1 MSEDATTDGTADATT
16 DRATDGTTDA
26 TADRTTDRMGDQP
39 GGDGATAAPDASG
52 GFRVLIVPGVNPDRW
67 LRVWE
72 ERLPDVPVRLL
83 HADPPE
89 AVAALREGRTDV
101 ALVRLPVGR
110 DGLHVVPLYTEATVV
125 MVPKDHLFSVADQV
139 TPDDLADET
148 VIRPDD
154 DLVGWTDAP
163 GTPFAGGAV
172 PTTTDAV
179 DLVAAGVGVLLLP
192 QSVARLHQRRGL
204 TARPVVDAP
213 GSQIG
218 LAWLVDAEDE
228 LTEEFIGIVR
238 GRTAGSSRGRG
249 APPAPDPKTKPT
261 KKPASSQRGGSTRG
275 QGPSSGAKRATGK
288 GASPARGAR
297 KPRRGR

>member
-1 MSEDATTDGTADATT
+1 MSETSSGTTSEDGT
-16 DRATDGTTDA
+16 
-26 TADRTTDRMGDQP
+26 
-39 GGDGATAAPDASG
+39 GGDGSTG

-67 LRVWE
+67 LRVWQD
-72 ERLPDVPVRLL
+72 RLPDVPVTLL
-83 HADPPE
+83 HAEPPD
-89 AVAALREGRTDV
+89 AVTALREGRTDV
-101 ALVRLPVGR
+101 ALVRLPVDR
-110 DGLHVVPLYTEATVV
+110 DGLHVIPLYTEATVV
-125 MVPKDHLFSVADQV
+125 MVPKDHVFSVAEEV
-139 TPDDLADET
+139 VPDDFADET
-148 VIRPDD
+148 VIVPDD

-163 GTPFAGGAV
+163 GTPFTGGPV

-204 TARPVVDAP
+204 TARPVAGSP

-249 APPAPDPKTKPT
+249 APPAPEPAKKKPT
-261 KKPASSQRGGSTRG
+261 SSQRGGPARG
-275 QGPSSGAKRATGK
+275 QGPSSGAKRTTAK